1 MSEDV
6 LQFIQEVKQNIIT
19 VDFKSVRSLFDAI
32 PNPQY
37 SSEMTEFIKYLIT
50 IDRQNIREIIV
61 KTIMFVQGYFTF
73 ITDIFVKEGK
83 ENVLLRYIVLNNLS
97 NQNLEVLLIK
107 YMYSYPNIA
116 KIYFEKNYY
125 IPNTLSKKID
135 EYIQKE
141 SSETRIQVLEKFK
154 KYIIKKKEK
163 YNYYTSASHREF
175 CEREEKGVP
184 STFIKTTQEIVIPYK
199 QFLNKFKPEM
209 LTKQILPT
217 NQYVVM
223 EVVQDNFKGGYIM
236 NYGNPTTI
244 EEKEAEFVKIEIP
257 SFDWIKANQEYI
269 NKLST
274 RDKFTIFGYTH
285 NGDKFINLLLQS
297 EEAFIKYK
305 NNAIEARQKE
315 AYFCLFFFMIDA
327 MKDIGWKDYEKFG
340 EIYEMDD
347 IPSLYKLLFKKLDT
361 ITDEIFIQA
370 TKYFMGAL
378 QEIIQNSP
386 PTTKEMI
393 VYRGVKD
400 RYYQDKSGMFVNTT
414 FLSTSF
420 DPVVAHKFSGFDE
433 CCLKKIIIPPGSRG
447 LFMEGISMYS
457 NEREILFGL
466 GNSFQILSTDKT
478 LSINPNRG
486 DDIDVCDQKY
496 MIKEMTTMKM
506 II

>member
-6 LQFIQEVKQNIIT
+6 LQFMQDVKRNIIT
-19 VDFKSVRSLFDAI
+19 VDFKSVQPLFEAVK
-32 PNPQY
+32 NPQY
-37 SSEMTEFIKYLIT
+37 SDEMTEFIKYLMGV
-50 IDRQNIREIIV
+50 DRQNIREILV
-61 KTIMFVQGYFTF
+61 KTLMFVPGYFTF

-83 ENVLLRYIVLNNLS
+83 TNVLLRYIVLNNLS
-97 NQNLEVLLIK
+97 NQNLNGLLLK
-107 YMYSYPNIA
+107 YMYNYPNVA
-116 KIYFEKNYY
+116 KMYLEKNYY
-125 IPNTLSKKID
+125 IPNTLNNKID

-141 SSETRIQVLEKFK
+141 NSEARVSVLQKFQR
-154 KYIIKKKEK
+154 YIVKKKEK
-163 YNYYTSASHREF
+163 YNYYTSESHREF
-175 CEREEKGVP
+175 CEREEKGIP
-184 STFIKTTQEIVIPYK
+184 STFIKTTQEIAIPYK
-199 QFLNKFKPEM
+199 QFINKFRPEM
-209 LTKQILPT
+209 LTTQIVPT
-217 NQYVVM
+217 TQHILM

-236 NYGNPTTI
+236 NYGDSSTI
-244 EEKEAEFVKIEIP
+244 EEKEAQFIALELP
-257 SFDWIKANQEYI
+257 SFDWIQKNQEYI

-305 NNAIEARQKE
+305 NNAIMERKKE
-315 AYFCLFFFMIDA
+315 AYFPLFFFIIDV
-327 MKDIGWKDYEKFG
+327 MKEIGWKDYDKFG
-340 EIYEMDD
+340 EIFEKDD
-347 IPSLYKLLFKKLDT
+347 IPSLYKLLFNKLDT
-361 ITDEIFIQA
+361 VTDEIFIKA
-370 TKYFMGAL
+370 TKYFMAAL

-420 DPVVAHKFSGFDE
+420 DPVTAHRFSGFDE
-433 CCLKKIIIPPGSRG
+433 CCLKKIIIPPGARG

-466 GNSFQILSTDKT
+466 GNSFQIVSTEKT
-478 LSINPNRG
+478 MSINPNRG
-486 DDIDVCDQKY
+486 DDLDLCDQKY